1 MHDWAI
7 NIINESKTE
16 HLIDKQ
22 YVLNLLEAHCADKG
36 DYSRKIWTVLA
47 FMVWHQI
54 YVINTIR
61 ISSTKKRNVR
71 IACLLEKP

>member
-22 YVLNLLEAHCADKG
+22 YVLNLLEAHCANKAIIAVNLDCTCVYG
-36 DYSRKIWTVLA
+36 MASNLLS
-47 FMVWHQI
+47 
-54 YVINTIR
+54 INTIR
-61 ISSTKKRNVR
+61 ISSRKTKR
-71 IACLLEKP
+71 A

>member
-36 DYSRKIWTVLA
+36 DYSVKFGLYLRLWYGIK
-47 FMVWHQI
+47 FMLS
-54 YVINTIR
+54 INTIR

-71 IACLLEKP
+71 IA

>member
-1 MHDWAI
+1 
-7 NIINESKTE
+7 
-16 HLIDKQ
+16 KQ

-54 YVINTIR
+54 YVEHKYDTNKFHEE
-61 ISSTKKRNVR
+61 TKRAYSLV
-71 IACLLEKP
+71 

>member
-36 DYSRKIWTVLA
+36 DYSRKLDCTCVYGMAPNL
-47 FMVWHQI
+47 
-54 YVINTIR
+54 
-61 ISSTKKRNVR
+61 
-71 IACLLEKP
+71 C

>member
-47 FMVWHQI
+47 FMVWHKFMLS
-54 YVINTIR
+54 INTIR
-61 ISSTKKRNVR
+61 ISSMKKQNVR
-71 IACLLEKP
+71 IA

>member
-54 YVINTIR
+54 YVE
-61 ISSTKKRNVR
+61 
-71 IACLLEKP
+71 L